1 MLCRLV
7 FALVHSFGA
16 IHALQNDID
25 CLISIKASLED
36 PLGYLNTWNFDN
48 NNTEGFICNFIGIEC
63 WAADENKV
71 LNIRLSEMELKGQ
84 FPGGIEKCSSLMGL
98 DLSGNQL
105 YGAIPS
111 DIGKMI
117 EEVTLLD
124 LSSNRFSD
132 SYANNEGL
140 CGGPLKPCKPVAH
153 KDHSSEDFFIS
164 GFVAGWVVFMMLS
177 LYIRLF
183 GFPCSAANSIPIG
196 KRVKVNSTS
205 ICSEQE
211 DIDNNNDKILILDK
225 FVSRI
230 SFMEMANATSSFRQE
245 NVVGFGSLGKVYKAA
260 LPNGLILAVK
270 RLHKT
275 QNLDEEFASEILT
288 LSRLKHQNLVP
299 ILGARALDW
308 GVRMK
313 IAVGVAKALSWLH
326 YSSGLNVVHNGLS
339 SKCILLDQNFEP
351 RISKFWEATIMNPNR
366 TVSSSCNL
374 LSKAAEY
381 GDNFSP
387 YTKDVYCFGIVL
399 LQLITRKEAYKFM
412 SCSTDIIFDS
422 CTTSPLQID
431 EVIAH
436 TGFDDSISGFLQ
448 IAKNCVKFMP
458 NQRPTMLQ
466 SDIDCLKSVKESLED
481 PLGYLHSWNFNNK
494 TEGFICSFIGV
505 DCWHP
510 DENKVLNIR
519 LSKMELGGPFPLGIQ
534 RCSSL
539 TGLDLSRNRLNGTI
553 PSNIT
558 KIAGYLTKL
567 DLSANQFSGEI
578 PVGLANCTYLNV
590 VKLDNNKLTGQIPP
604 QFGLLTRIKDFSV
617 ANNRLIG
624 AVPHF
629 GNYSIPAD
637 NLANNEGLCGA
648 PLPDCPVHAKKDHGD
663 RDFFLTGFVTVVVLA
678 LDCCGGIHAIQSDID
693 CLKSVKE
700 SLEDPLGYLHSW
712 NFNNKTEGF
721 ICSFTGVDCWR
732 PDENKVLNIRLSDM
746 ELGGQFPLG
755 IQRCSSLTALDLS
768 SNKLNGA
775 IPSNMTK
782 IVPYLTTLDL
792 SANQFSGEIPVD
804 LTNCTFLNVLKLD
817 NNKLTGQIP
826 PQFGLLPRIKDFSVA
841 NNRLIGPV
849 PYFGNYFPAENF
861 ANNEGLCGAPLPDC
875 PVHAKKDHS
884 HRDFFVTGFV
894 TGWAIFVLITL
905 FICLFGIPYA
915 AAIGKNVRI
924 LKLEKY
930 VSRMSFME
938 IANATSSFSPDNI
951 VGCGTLGKVYKA
963 TLPNGWLLA
972 IKRLHET
979 ENLDDEISKFWEAMI
994 TNPNDTASTW
1004 NNPVEYGDNFSPFTK
1019 DVYCFGIVL
1028 LQLITR
1034 KEAYELS
1041 CSTDIIFGSYTTDLL
1056 QIDEVITHTG
1066 FDDTI
1071 SQFLEIAKNCVKFLP
1086 NQRPTMLQVY
1096 ESLSSIPQ
1104 PWVTDNASEISMDC
1118 T

>member
-1 MLCRLV
+1 MLL
-7 FALVHSFGA
+7 ALHYCGG
-16 IHALQNDID
+16 IHALQ
-25 CLISIKASLED
+25 
-36 PLGYLNTWNFDN
+36 
-48 NNTEGFICNFIGIEC
+48 
-63 WAADENKV
+63 
-71 LNIRLSEMELKGQ
+71 
-84 FPGGIEKCSSLMGL
+84 
-98 DLSGNQL
+98 
-105 YGAIPS
+105 S
-111 DIGKMI
+111 DI
-117 EEVTLLD
+117 E
-124 LSSNRFSD
+124 
-132 SYANNEGL
+132 
-140 CGGPLKPCKPVAH
+140 
-153 KDHSSEDFFIS
+153 
-164 GFVAGWVVFMMLS
+164 
-177 LYIRLF
+177 
-183 GFPCSAANSIPIG
+183 
-196 KRVKVNSTS
+196 
-205 ICSEQE
+205 
-211 DIDNNNDKILILDK
+211 
-225 FVSRI
+225 
-230 SFMEMANATSSFRQE
+230 
-245 NVVGFGSLGKVYKAA
+245 
-260 LPNGLILAVK
+260 
-270 RLHKT
+270 
-275 QNLDEEFASEILT
+275 
-288 LSRLKHQNLVP
+288 
-299 ILGARALDW
+299 
-308 GVRMK
+308 
-313 IAVGVAKALSWLH
+313 
-326 YSSGLNVVHNGLS
+326 
-339 SKCILLDQNFEP
+339 
-351 RISKFWEATIMNPNR
+351 
-366 TVSSSCNL
+366 
-374 LSKAAEY
+374 
-381 GDNFSP
+381 
-387 YTKDVYCFGIVL
+387 
-399 LQLITRKEAYKFM
+399 
-412 SCSTDIIFDS
+412 
-422 CTTSPLQID
+422 
-431 EVIAH
+431 
-436 TGFDDSISGFLQ
+436 
-448 IAKNCVKFMP
+448 
-458 NQRPTMLQ
+458 
-466 SDIDCLKSVKESLED
+466 CLKSVKESLED

-567 DLSANQFSGEI
+567 DLSSNQFSGEI

-604 QFGLLTRIKDFSV
+604 QFGSLTRIKDFSV

-663 RDFFLTGFVTVVVLA
+663 RDFFLTGFVTGWAIFVLLTLFICLFGFPYA
-678 LDCCGGIHAIQSDID
+678 VAIGKNVRVNDMSICLEQEDIGNEDMSDID
-693 CLKSVKE
+693 CLKSVRE
-700 SLEDPLGYLHSW
+700 SLEDPLGYLDSW

-721 ICSFTGVDCWR
+721 ICTFIGVDCWH
-732 PDENKVLNIRLSDM
+732 PYENKVLNIRLSNM
-746 ELGGQFPLG
+746 ELRGQFPLG
-755 IQRCSSLTALDLS
+755 IHMCSSLTGLDLS
-768 SNKLNGA
+768 SNKLNGP
-775 IPSNMTK
+775 IPSNLSKM
-782 IVPYLTTLDL
+782 VGYVATLDL
-792 SANQFSGEIPVD
+792 SSNQFSGEIPVG
-804 LTNCTFLNVLKLD
+804 LANCTYLNVVKLD
-817 NNKLTGQIP
+817 NNELTGQIP

-849 PYFGNYFPAENF
+849 PYFGNYSIPAENL
-861 ANNEGLCGAPLPDC
+861 ANNEGLCGAPLGHC
-875 PVHAKKDHS
+875 HTKKDHS
-884 HRDFFVTGFV
+884 RDFFLTGFV
-894 TGWAIFVLITL
+894 TGLTIFELLTL

-924 LKLEKY
+924 LKLEKF
-930 VSRMSFME
+930 VSRMSFKEM
-938 IANATSSFSPDNI
+938 ANATSSFSQDNI

-963 TLPNGWLLA
+963 TPPNGWLLA

-979 ENLDDEISKFWEAMI
+979 ENLDDEISKFWEATI

-1041 CSTDIIFGSYTTDLL
+1041 CSTDIIFGSYTTNLL

>member
-16 IHALQNDID
+16 IHASQNDID

-63 WAADENKV
+63 WTADDNKV
-71 LNIRLSEMELKGQ
+71 LNIKLSEMELKGQ
-84 FPGGIEKCSSLMGL
+84 FPGGIEKCSSLTGL

-117 EEVTLLD
+117 EEVTWLD
-124 LSSNRFSD
+124 LSSNRFSGEIPVGLANCTYLNVVKLDNNKLTGQIPPQFGSLTRIKDFSVANNRLIGAVPHFGNNNNVRIPAD

-211 DIDNNNDKILILDK
+211 NIDNNNDKILILDK

-260 LPNGLILAVK
+260 LPNGLILAIK

-299 ILGARALDW
+299 ILGFCCQGEEKLLVYKYMPNGSLHDWLHSTQDRARALDW

-351 RISKFWEATIMNPNR
+351 RISKFWEATIMNPNG

-422 CTTSPLQID
+422 CTTSALQID

-466 SDIDCLKSVKESLED
+466 
-481 PLGYLHSWNFNNK
+481 
-494 TEGFICSFIGV
+494 
-505 DCWHP
+505 
-510 DENKVLNIR
+510 
-519 LSKMELGGPFPLGIQ
+519 
-534 RCSSL
+534 
-539 TGLDLSRNRLNGTI
+539 
-553 PSNIT
+553 
-558 KIAGYLTKL
+558 
-567 DLSANQFSGEI
+567 
-578 PVGLANCTYLNV
+578 
-590 VKLDNNKLTGQIPP
+590 
-604 QFGLLTRIKDFSV
+604 
-617 ANNRLIG
+617 
-624 AVPHF
+624 
-629 GNYSIPAD
+629 
-637 NLANNEGLCGA
+637 
-648 PLPDCPVHAKKDHGD
+648 
-663 RDFFLTGFVTVVVLA
+663 
-678 LDCCGGIHAIQSDID
+678 
-693 CLKSVKE
+693 
-700 SLEDPLGYLHSW
+700 
-712 NFNNKTEGF
+712 
-721 ICSFTGVDCWR
+721 
-732 PDENKVLNIRLSDM
+732 
-746 ELGGQFPLG
+746 
-755 IQRCSSLTALDLS
+755 
-768 SNKLNGA
+768 
-775 IPSNMTK
+775 
-782 IVPYLTTLDL
+782 
-792 SANQFSGEIPVD
+792 
-804 LTNCTFLNVLKLD
+804 
-817 NNKLTGQIP
+817 
-826 PQFGLLPRIKDFSVA
+826 
-841 NNRLIGPV
+841 
-849 PYFGNYFPAENF
+849 
-861 ANNEGLCGAPLPDC
+861 
-875 PVHAKKDHS
+875 
-884 HRDFFVTGFV
+884 
-894 TGWAIFVLITL
+894 
-905 FICLFGIPYA
+905 
-915 AAIGKNVRI
+915 
-924 LKLEKY
+924 
-930 VSRMSFME
+930 
-938 IANATSSFSPDNI
+938 
-951 VGCGTLGKVYKA
+951 
-963 TLPNGWLLA
+963 
-972 IKRLHET
+972 
-979 ENLDDEISKFWEAMI
+979 
-994 TNPNDTASTW
+994 
-1004 NNPVEYGDNFSPFTK
+1004 
-1019 DVYCFGIVL
+1019 
-1028 LQLITR
+1028 
-1034 KEAYELS
+1034 
-1041 CSTDIIFGSYTTDLL
+1041 
-1056 QIDEVITHTG
+1056 
-1066 FDDTI
+1066 
-1071 SQFLEIAKNCVKFLP
+1071 
-1086 NQRPTMLQVY
+1086 VY
-1096 ESLSSIPQ
+1096 ESLTSILQ
-1104 PWVTDNASEISMDC
+1104 AWVTNDGSEISMD
-1118 T
+1118 TL

>member
-16 IHALQNDID
+16 IHASQNDID

-63 WAADENKV
+63 WTADENKV

-84 FPGGIEKCSSLMGL
+84 FPGGIEKCSSLTGL

-124 LSSNRFSD
+124 LSSNRFSGEIPVSIANCAYLNVLKLDNNQLTGQIPPQFVLLDRMKMFSVANNSLTGPIPAFGNNNNNNVRIPAD

-230 SFMEMANATSSFRQE
+230 SFMEMANATSSFRKD
-245 NVVGFGSLGKVYKAA
+245 NVVGFGSLGNVYKAT
-260 LPNGLILAVK
+260 LPNGLILAIK

-288 LSRLKHQNLVP
+288 LSRLKHQNLVT

-308 GVRMK
+308 GLRMK

-351 RISKFWEATIMNPNR
+351 RISKFWEATIMNPNG
-366 TVSSSCNL
+366 TAASSCNL

-466 SDIDCLKSVKESLED
+466 
-481 PLGYLHSWNFNNK
+481 
-494 TEGFICSFIGV
+494 
-505 DCWHP
+505 
-510 DENKVLNIR
+510 
-519 LSKMELGGPFPLGIQ
+519 
-534 RCSSL
+534 
-539 TGLDLSRNRLNGTI
+539 
-553 PSNIT
+553 
-558 KIAGYLTKL
+558 
-567 DLSANQFSGEI
+567 
-578 PVGLANCTYLNV
+578 
-590 VKLDNNKLTGQIPP
+590 
-604 QFGLLTRIKDFSV
+604 
-617 ANNRLIG
+617 
-624 AVPHF
+624 
-629 GNYSIPAD
+629 
-637 NLANNEGLCGA
+637 
-648 PLPDCPVHAKKDHGD
+648 
-663 RDFFLTGFVTVVVLA
+663 
-678 LDCCGGIHAIQSDID
+678 
-693 CLKSVKE
+693 
-700 SLEDPLGYLHSW
+700 
-712 NFNNKTEGF
+712 
-721 ICSFTGVDCWR
+721 
-732 PDENKVLNIRLSDM
+732 
-746 ELGGQFPLG
+746 
-755 IQRCSSLTALDLS
+755 
-768 SNKLNGA
+768 
-775 IPSNMTK
+775 
-782 IVPYLTTLDL
+782 
-792 SANQFSGEIPVD
+792 
-804 LTNCTFLNVLKLD
+804 
-817 NNKLTGQIP
+817 
-826 PQFGLLPRIKDFSVA
+826 
-841 NNRLIGPV
+841 
-849 PYFGNYFPAENF
+849 
-861 ANNEGLCGAPLPDC
+861 
-875 PVHAKKDHS
+875 
-884 HRDFFVTGFV
+884 
-894 TGWAIFVLITL
+894 
-905 FICLFGIPYA
+905 
-915 AAIGKNVRI
+915 
-924 LKLEKY
+924 
-930 VSRMSFME
+930 
-938 IANATSSFSPDNI
+938 
-951 VGCGTLGKVYKA
+951 
-963 TLPNGWLLA
+963 
-972 IKRLHET
+972 
-979 ENLDDEISKFWEAMI
+979 
-994 TNPNDTASTW
+994 
-1004 NNPVEYGDNFSPFTK
+1004 
-1019 DVYCFGIVL
+1019 
-1028 LQLITR
+1028 
-1034 KEAYELS
+1034 
-1041 CSTDIIFGSYTTDLL
+1041 
-1056 QIDEVITHTG
+1056 
-1066 FDDTI
+1066 
-1071 SQFLEIAKNCVKFLP
+1071 
-1086 NQRPTMLQVY
+1086 VY
-1096 ESLSSIPQ
+1096 ESLTSIAQ
-1104 PWVTDNASEISMDC
+1104 AWVTNDASEISMD
-1118 T
+1118 TL

>member
-1 MLCRLV
+1 MLL
-7 FALVHSFGA
+7 ALHCCGG
-16 IHALQNDID
+16 IHA
-25 CLISIKASLED
+25 
-36 PLGYLNTWNFDN
+36 
-48 NNTEGFICNFIGIEC
+48 
-63 WAADENKV
+63 
-71 LNIRLSEMELKGQ
+71 
-84 FPGGIEKCSSLMGL
+84 
-98 DLSGNQL
+98 
-105 YGAIPS
+105 
-111 DIGKMI
+111 
-117 EEVTLLD
+117 
-124 LSSNRFSD
+124 
-132 SYANNEGL
+132 
-140 CGGPLKPCKPVAH
+140 
-153 KDHSSEDFFIS
+153 
-164 GFVAGWVVFMMLS
+164 
-177 LYIRLF
+177 
-183 GFPCSAANSIPIG
+183 
-196 KRVKVNSTS
+196 
-205 ICSEQE
+205 
-211 DIDNNNDKILILDK
+211 
-225 FVSRI
+225 
-230 SFMEMANATSSFRQE
+230 
-245 NVVGFGSLGKVYKAA
+245 
-260 LPNGLILAVK
+260 
-270 RLHKT
+270 
-275 QNLDEEFASEILT
+275 
-288 LSRLKHQNLVP
+288 
-299 ILGARALDW
+299 
-308 GVRMK
+308 
-313 IAVGVAKALSWLH
+313 
-326 YSSGLNVVHNGLS
+326 
-339 SKCILLDQNFEP
+339 
-351 RISKFWEATIMNPNR
+351 
-366 TVSSSCNL
+366 
-374 LSKAAEY
+374 
-381 GDNFSP
+381 
-387 YTKDVYCFGIVL
+387 
-399 LQLITRKEAYKFM
+399 
-412 SCSTDIIFDS
+412 
-422 CTTSPLQID
+422 
-431 EVIAH
+431 
-436 TGFDDSISGFLQ
+436 
-448 IAKNCVKFMP
+448 
-458 NQRPTMLQ
+458 LQ

-567 DLSANQFSGEI
+567 DLSSNQFSGEI

-590 VKLDNNKLTGQIPP
+590 VKLDNNELTGQIPP
-604 QFGLLTRIKDFSV
+604 QFGSLTRIKDFSV

-629 GNYSIPAD
+629 GNYSIPAQ

-648 PLPDCPVHAKKDHGD
+648 PLPDCPVHAKKDHRD
-663 RDFFLTGFVTVVVLA
+663 RDFFLTGFVTGWAIFVL
-678 LDCCGGIHAIQSDID
+678 LTLFICLFLFGIPYAAAIGKNVNASICPEQEDIGNQDMSDID
-693 CLKSVKE
+693 CLKSVRE
-700 SLEDPLGYLHSW
+700 SLEDPLGYLDSW
-712 NFNNKTEGF
+712 NFSNRTEGF
-721 ICSFTGVDCWR
+721 ICSFIGVYCWQS
-732 PDENKVLNIRLSDM
+732 DENKVLNIRLSNM
-746 ELGGQFPLG
+746 ELRGQFPLG
-755 IQRCSSLTALDLS
+755 IRMCSSLTGLDLS
-768 SNKLNGA
+768 SNKLNGT
-775 IPSNMTK
+775 IPSNIAK
-782 IVPYLTTLDL
+782 IAPFLTTLDL
-792 SANQFSGEIPVD
+792 SSNLFTGEIPVD
-804 LTNCTFLNVLKLD
+804 LANCTYLNVIKLD

-826 PQFGLLPRIKDFSVA
+826 PQFGLLTRMKDFSVA

-894 TGWAIFVLITL
+894 TGWAIFVLLTL

-938 IANATSSFSPDNI
+938 MANATSSFSQDNI

-963 TLPNGWLLA
+963 TPPNGWLLA

-979 ENLDDEISKFWEAMI
+979 ENLEDEISKFWEAMI

-1041 CSTDIIFGSYTTDLL
+1041 CSTDIIFGSYTTNLL

-1096 ESLSSIPQ
+1096 ESLSSISH